1 MLQELSI
8 KNFALIDALGF
19 SPSQKL
25 STITGETG
33 AGKSILLGALGLILG
48 ERVDHSMFF
57 NKENKCIIEGKFNI
71 AKLALKD
78 FFQEQDLDYE
88 EETIL
93 RREILPSGKTRMFVN
108 DSPVALSQMKSLG
121 NRLVDIHSQHQ
132 SLDINNAT
140 FQLWAL
146 DQVAGNADILA
157 QYNKVYKNYMRI
169 KSALENAR
177 NIQSEAE
184 KEKDFNQFLF
194 DELEKMSWKKGED
207 ETLEE
212 ALRQMENSEEIV
224 SVSMAVANSLD
235 GEENSIAD
243 RINVLL
249 SELKSVSNV
258 HSGIQNLKAKITE
271 LNIDLGALA
280 SDLLHIAN
288 ATEVDNTKLEEL
300 NERFDTLNNQLKK
313 HNVQSCEQLLS
324 IQDELSNKLLHLTE
338 GGEEINKLEMELDTI
353 LKELKSL
360 ASELQLK
367 RKDSKGLFCASLQKE
382 LKDLGIP
389 YAKME
394 IVLEELEDYT
404 ATGLDKATFMFTA
417 NPSIGLQPIQKS
429 ASGGEISRVVFSL
442 KKILSNKV
450 SLPTL
455 ILDEIDTGVSGEIAA
470 KMGQKMKEMAK
481 HIQLIVITHL
491 PQVAAK
497 GDMHFYVYKEQ
508 DTANSKSNIKLLNE
522 DERVG
527 AIAKMLSG
535 EKTLNAAMENAKG
548 LLAQ

>member
-367 RKDSKGLFCASLQKE
+367 RKDSKGLFCASLQEE

>member
-1 MLQELSI
+1 
-8 KNFALIDALGF
+8 
-19 SPSQKL
+19 
-25 STITGETG
+25 
-33 AGKSILLGALGLILG
+33 
-48 ERVDHSMFF
+48 
-57 NKENKCIIEGKFNI
+57 
-71 AKLALKD
+71 
-78 FFQEQDLDYE
+78 
-88 EETIL
+88 
-93 RREILPSGKTRMFVN
+93 
-108 DSPVALSQMKSLG
+108 
-121 NRLVDIHSQHQ
+121 
-132 SLDINNAT
+132 
-140 FQLWAL
+140 
-146 DQVAGNADILA
+146 
-157 QYNKVYKNYMRI
+157 
-169 KSALENAR
+169 
-177 NIQSEAE
+177 
-184 KEKDFNQFLF
+184 
-194 DELEKMSWKKGED
+194 
-207 ETLEE
+207 
-212 ALRQMENSEEIV
+212 
-224 SVSMAVANSLD
+224 MAVANSLD

-522 DERVG
+522 DERVE

-535 EKTLNAAMENAKG
+535 EKTLNAAMEIAKG

>member
-522 DERVG
+522 DERVE